1 MRYARWVVYY
11 VELFIFSHELYM
23 LMWSIVVQN
32 VFELKKNFLV
42 RLLKYSKNE
51 AEEIIPSIVRQ
62 YLRSIK
68 V

>member
-1 MRYARWVVYY
+1 MHGGWYTT
-11 VELFIFSHELYM
+11 LNFFIFSHELYM

-51 AEEIIPSIVRQ
+51 AEENIPSIVR
-62 YLRSIK
+62 
-68 V
+68 